1 MRKVRREL
9 LDDVFLPERRRVV
22 TAAMAAARCG
32 RSSAD
37 LDEAIATLASLWPVY
52 RSYAADLVPLS
63 KLITD
68 AVATPEAAR
77 CKALLDLLRAPDDPL
92 ARAFAARFEQLTGAL
107 TAKSEEDTVFFRSV
121 AYLPLCEVGSEPD
134 LGSLDTEAFATQMRE
149 RADRTPS
156 P

>member
-1 MRKVRREL
+1 M
-9 LDDVFLPERRRVV
+9 
-22 TAAMAAARCG
+22 
-32 RSSAD
+32 
-37 LDEAIATLASLWPVY
+37 
-52 RSYAADLVPLS
+52 
-63 KLITD
+63 
-68 AVATPEAAR
+68 ATPEAAR

-92 ARAFAARFEQLTGAL
+92 ARAFAARFEQLTGAHCEIGGGHRL
-107 TAKSEEDTVFFRSV
+107 FRSV